1 MGLAVKGFK
10 IIHLLELSTKPRG
23 RYTLSVESDYDFLYL
38 FLKRGKYNTYKE
50 KKMGIECVGY
60 ERGRFLYGKR
70 WCVPL
75 NHCDLNIL
83 LGAFRFCFFFQ
94 RHCFMLTASWHLS
107 AVECKIWI
115 LGYQMKKKS
124 DSNKINEEIN
134 PLLWLLSIDIIR
146 GNNDLGHDLSHII
159 ICLFHVLLL

>member
-1 MGLAVKGFK
+1 MA
-10 IIHLLELSTKPRG
+10 RG
-23 RYTLSVESDYDFLYL
+23 DVYRWTTVIWIYCSAPFVSV
-38 FLKRGKYNTYKE
+38 
-50 KKMGIECVGY
+50 
-60 ERGRFLYGKR
+60 
-70 WCVPL
+70 
-75 NHCDLNIL
+75 
-83 LGAFRFCFFFQ
+83 FFFQ